1 MKRYLPMLLMSLVG
15 TISIHTVQAQ
25 VLPVPDLPPLPA
37 AIAYL
42 PEAQTHTGY
51 IMPAQGVLSSGY
63 GWRWGRM
70 HHGIDIAA
78 PVGTPI
84 LASSSGTVEFAG
96 WNEGG
101 YGYMVELR
109 HADGSLTRYA
119 HASQLLVQ
127 QGQSVTQGE
136 AIALV
141 GSTGRSTGPHLHFE
155 IHVPGLGAV
164 NPMEYLG

>member
-1 MKRYLPMLLMSLVG
+1 MKRYIPLLLISMVG
-15 TISIHTVQAQ
+15 TICVHTAYAQ
-25 VLPVPDLPPLPA
+25 VPVPDLPPLPD

-42 PEAQTHTGY
+42 PDAHQTHTGY

-78 PVGTPI
+78 PIGTPI
-84 LASSSGTVEFAG
+84 LASSGGTVEFAG
-96 WNEGG
+96 WNDGG

-109 HADGSLTRYA
+109 HPDGSLTRYA
-119 HASQLLVQ
+119 HAHELLVET
-127 QGQSVTQGE
+127 GQSVTQGE
-136 AIALV
+136 AIALI

-155 IHVPGLGAV
+155 IHVPGVGAV
-164 NPMEYLG
+164 NPMSYLV